1 MRGRQRG
8 LVALLILA
16 AAPLATAIGADVTA
30 MEPIFVTARMP
41 DYKVTHEDA
50 YLCTAV
56 PLPDQAL
63 KLVGVEP
70 LAKQEIAHHM
80 LLFGALPP
88 LPGSASAPNDTQR
101 SLPLFN
107 DAFTQ

>member
-1 MRGRQRG
+1 MRGRQLG
-8 LVALLILA
+8 LVPLLVLA
-16 AAPLATAIGADVTA
+16 AVPLATAIGADALAT
-30 MEPIFVTARMP
+30 EPIFVTARMP

-63 KLVGVEP
+63 KLVGVQP

-80 LLFGALPP
+80 LLFGVPP
-88 LPGSASAPNDTQR
+88 PP
-101 SLPLFN
+101 P
-107 DAFTQ
+107 FTVFCSILRPTPR